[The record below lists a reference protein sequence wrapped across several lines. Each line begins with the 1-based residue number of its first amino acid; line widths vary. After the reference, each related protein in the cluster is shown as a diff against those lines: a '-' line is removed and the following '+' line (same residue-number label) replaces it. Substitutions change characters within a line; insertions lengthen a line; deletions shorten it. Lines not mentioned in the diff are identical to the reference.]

1 MKDSFRRLSKWFHP
15 DKNDGSVAS
24 TERTQQLNEAR
35 DALLDEA
42 NRNRVAS
49 ADFYFL
55 KGVKDV
61 PSMLQRTL
69 RDHLENDA
77 YDRAVVI
84 FQSFNCPEFDDVA
97 DVVRPPLDVTAVRA
111 ETLRTIQSHIDGL
124 SIRIDNAW
132 KKRDF
137 EECQRV
143 FRALDS
149 VEASFRYFPT
159 VCSKALSPEITRN
172 VEAEIDALAAHLKNF
187 LASECTEIRAFEQLE
202 DFALRLIRLD
212 QCSIKSYIYGV
223 LY

>member
-1 MKDSFRRLSKWFHP
+1 MQK
-15 DKNDGSVAS
+15 
-24 TERTQQLNEAR
+24 LNEAR

-49 ADFYFL
+49 TDFHFL
-55 KGVKDV
+55 KSVKDI
-61 PSMLQRTL
+61 PSMLQRRL
-69 RDHLENDA
+69 REHLENDA
-77 YDRAVVI
+77 YDRAVAI
-84 FQSFNCPEFDDVA
+84 FQSSDGPDFDDVA
-97 DVVRPPLDVTAVRA
+97 NVVRPPLDATAVRA
-111 ETLRTIQSHIDGL
+111 ATLRTIQSHIGAL

-132 KKRDF
+132 QKRDF
-137 EECQRV
+137 AECQRV